1 MYICRSCS
9 RSIASADTDYKRI
22 WTWRTRYST
31 YLGGLGTGI
40 GEGYEGVKCGRG
52 ENCLAARFTEVEV
65 DCDAAGIGSAS
76 GTPKEGDSR
85 PSSQQSDSDGS
96 GEDKAGYFRQEVE
109 GIGGAM
115 RGKVKRRV
123 KVGQTVVEYEDERE
137 SGEYLVREARGGHR
151 GWCGWCDRVVPGKKD
166 KSYN

>member
-1 MYICRSCS
+1 MYICRPCS
-9 RSIASADTDYKRI
+9 KWRAPADTDYKRI

-52 ENCLAARFTEVEV
+52 ALCLAARCTEVEV
-65 DCDAAGIGSAS
+65 DCEAASGSS
-76 GTPKEGDSR
+76 TGGTPKEGNSR
-85 PSSQQSDSDGS
+85 PSSQQSSSDSS
-96 GEDKAGYFRQEVE
+96 GEDKAGYLRQEME

-115 RGKVKRRV
+115 RGKVKQRV

-137 SGEYLVREARGGHR
+137 SGEYLGREARGQHR
-151 GWCGWCDRVVPGKKD
+151 SWCGWCERVVPGKKD
-166 KSYN
+166 KS